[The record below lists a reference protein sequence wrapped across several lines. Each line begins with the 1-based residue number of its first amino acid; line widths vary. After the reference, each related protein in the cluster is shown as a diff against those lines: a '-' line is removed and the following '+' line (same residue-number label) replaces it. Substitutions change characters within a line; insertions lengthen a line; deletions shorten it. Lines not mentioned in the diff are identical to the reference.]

1 MLYTQTNNTSNIS
14 TNTTT
19 VAHAHSLLQQFL
31 LAHPHV
37 TARLNDNADEFEFTF
52 TPKNNTTL
60 FVSDCMCNVPV
71 EHIILTKTHVT
82 TKTIWHDGTDYISTL
97 PVEDYGMHNGI
108 TGCQI
113 LVDVKA

>member
-1 MLYTQTNNTSNIS
+1 M
-14 TNTTT
+14 
-19 VAHAHSLLQQFL
+19 
-31 LAHPHV
+31 
-37 TARLNDNADEFEFTF
+37 
-52 TPKNNTTL
+52 
-60 FVSDCMCNVPV
+60 MCNVPV

-113 LVDVKA
+113 LVDVTA